1 MNKVFKIIWNK
12 VNQCWVAVSE
22 LSKSVGKS
30 SQTDKRKTL
39 TVIIGTAV
47 LAGVSTTAMAE
58 TNVVLNNDG
67 NIVGGTDVS
76 AVAGVGTTG
85 DSVVL
90 GKKAKSE
97 ATESIVIGN
106 NVTNKARWSIT
117 LGNNATSQSGYGVT
131 LGDRASSGTGSNS
144 VAIGLM
150 AKTSNE
156 KAGGNSQTAVG
167 AASYAD
173 GEAASAFGA
182 TANAT
187 GALIGSVGGLALY
200 CVTMAVGF
208 KISTF
213 HNIIIGIVSGLVL
226 FIIGSYIGKPTEEK
240 TLKEFFPEK
249 Y

>member
-1 MNKVFKIIWNK
+1 MNHIFKIIWNT
-12 VNQCWVAVSE
+12 VSQCWIAVSE
-22 LSKSVGKS
+22 LSKSIGKS

-117 LGNNATSQSGYGVT
+117 LGNNKKVSSQVY
-131 LGDRASSGTGSNS
+131 
-144 VAIGLM
+144 
-150 AKTSNE
+150 
-156 KAGGNSQTAVG
+156 
-167 AASYAD
+167 
-173 GEAASAFGA
+173 
-182 TANAT
+182 
-187 GALIGSVGGLALY
+187 
-200 CVTMAVGF
+200 
-208 KISTF
+208 
-213 HNIIIGIVSGLVL
+213 IVS
-226 FIIGSYIGKPTEEK
+226 
-240 TLKEFFPEK
+240 
-249 Y
+249 